1 MKLIIN
7 GNSMCAV
14 MAPEQFALGEVGA
27 PVPCVEVKLVDV
39 PELGYLSTNKDR
51 PQGEIWIRGPSVTSG
66 YYNQEELTRET
77 ITSDGWLKTGDI
89 GEWNA
94 TGTITIIDRKKN
106 LVKLSNGEYIALEKA
121 ESVYKTCVIVENM
134 CMYVDPLYPKPV
146 GLVVPV
152 EKSLR
157 SLAANNGIHIEDWE
171 QLCADHRVR
180 KLVLDMLHTQAKQS
194 GLKGAEL
201 LHDIWLCKDLWT
213 TEMVIRIGMWDV
225 PEY

>member
-1 MKLIIN
+1 
-7 GNSMCAV
+7 
-14 MAPEQFALGEVGA
+14 
-27 PVPCVEVKLVDV
+27 
-39 PELGYLSTNKDR
+39 
-51 PQGEIWIRGPSVTSG
+51 
-66 YYNQEELTRET
+66 
-77 ITSDGWLKTGDI
+77 
-89 GEWNA
+89 
-94 TGTITIIDRKKN
+94 
-106 LVKLSNGEYIALEKA
+106 
-121 ESVYKTCVIVENM
+121 
-134 CMYVDPLYPKPV
+134 MYVDPLYPKPV

-213 TEMVIRIGMWDV
+213 TEMGLLTPAQKIKRREISETYAAELKDMISSQKQ
-225 PEY
+225 